1 MRVFQLVRRLTL
13 LGGAVFSN
21 PALADRAAAERCA
34 TGLQPMGL
42 QIFQRALPGVLGGAS
57 VADAV
62 RSAALS
68 MAVSGAVSRDGARRA
83 AEAAGGCLALTG
95 RPG

>member
-1 MRVFQLVRRLTL
+1 MRVWMMLIGF
-13 LGGAVFSN
+13 AVFSA

-42 QIFQRALPGVLGGAS
+42 QLFQRALPGVLGGAS
-57 VADAV
+57 IGDAL
-62 RSAALS
+62 RSAATSL
-68 MAVSGAVSRDGARRA
+68 VISGAMNRDSARPN
-83 AEAAGGCLALTG
+83 AEAASSCLALMG